1 MRVLAWPTQRPLS
14 TPAVRRIM
22 AAMLVVLIGC
32 FASAAFAAPPVSND
46 DALTKALSGPQR
58 TDKERARDIYRHPR
72 ETLEFFNVKPTDR
85 VVEIEPGGGW
95 YLAILA
101 PYLMQNGSYLAVPY
115 VSGSEKSRAEED
127 EDRSMLQKRLQGDAA
142 VFGQATVGT
151 LTQGHV
157 VGVGAPGSAD
167 VVLTFRNLHNWVA
180 DGHLDDNLHAF
191 FEILKPG
198 GVLGVVDHRAQPNT
212 PLDAMIK
219 SGYISEDFVI
229 EHAKAA
235 GFVLEASSPINNN
248 PKDTKDYADGVW
260 ALPPT
265 LRGGKTD
272 RDRYLAIGES
282 DRMTLRFRKPLAP

>member
-157 VGVGAPGSAD
+157 VGD

>member
-1 MRVLAWPTQRPLS
+1 MRVLAWPTQRPAFL
-14 TPAVRRIM
+14 PVLRRIM
-22 AAMLVVLIGC
+22 ASMLVVMIGC
-32 FASAAFAAPPVSND
+32 STRVFAAAPVSFD

-58 TDKERARDIYRHPR
+58 TDKERARDVYRHPR

-115 VSGSEKSRAEED
+115 VSGSEKSRAEEE
-127 EDRSMLQKRLQGDAA
+127 EDRSLLQKRLQSDAA
-142 VFGQATVGT
+142 VFGQASVGT

-157 VGVGAPGSAD
+157 LGVGPPGSAD

-198 GVLGVVDHRAQPNT
+198 GTLGVEDHRARPDT
-212 PLDAMIK
+212 PLDGMIK
-219 SGYISEDFVI
+219 SGYVTEDFVI

-265 LRGGKTD
+265 LRGGNTD
-272 RDRYLAIGES
+272 RERYVAIGES
-282 DRMTLRFRKPLAP
+282 DRMTLRFRKPLSP

>member
-1 MRVLAWPTQRPLS
+1 MRVLAWPTQRPQS
-14 TPAVRRIM
+14 TPAVRRIL

-32 FASAAFAAPPVSND
+32 VASAAFAAPPVSDD

-58 TDKERARDIYRHPR
+58 TDKERARDVYRHPR

-115 VSGSEKSRAEED
+115 VSGSEKSHAEED

-142 VFGQATVGT
+142 VFGQTTVGT

>member
-157 VGVGAPGSAD
+157 VGVGA
-167 VVLTFRNLHNWVA
+167 RNLHNWVA

>member
-1 MRVLAWPTQRPLS
+1 MRVLTWPTQRPLS
-14 TPAVRRIM
+14 KPAVRRVM
-22 AAMLVVLIGC
+22 AAMLVLLLGSFV
-32 FASAAFAAPPVSND
+32 SAFAAPPVSDD

-58 TDKERARDIYRHPR
+58 TDKERARDVYRHPR
-72 ETLEFFNVKPTDR
+72 ETLEFFNVKSTDR

-101 PYLMQNGSYLAVPY
+101 PYLMQNGTYLAVPY
-115 VSGSEKSRAEED
+115 VSGSQKSRAEE
-127 EDRSMLQKRLQGDAA
+127 EQDRSLLQKRLQGDTA
-142 VFGQATVGT
+142 VFGQASVGT
-151 LTQGHV
+151 LIKGHV
-157 VGVGAPGSAD
+157 VGVGAAGSAD

-198 GVLGVVDHRAQPNT
+198 GVLGVEDHRARPDT

-219 SGYISEDFVI
+219 SGYVSEDFVI

-265 LRGGKTD
+265 LRGGNTD
-272 RDRYLAIGES
+272 RERYLAIGES

>member
-1 MRVLAWPTQRPLS
+1 MRVIARPARPLVS
-14 TPAVRRIM
+14 NRLVQRIV
-22 AAMLVVLIGC
+22 AATLVLALGSAGSIC
-32 FASAAFAAPPVSND
+32 ARASASDD
-46 DALTKALSGPQR
+46 DALTKALSGAQR

-85 VVEIEPGGGW
+85 VIEIEPGGGW
-95 YLAILA
+95 YMAILA

-115 VSGSEKSRAEED
+115 VSGSEKSRAEE
-127 EDRSMLQKRLQGDAA
+127 EQDRSLLQKRLQADPA
-142 VFGQATVGT
+142 VFGQATIGS

-157 VGVGAPGSAD
+157 LGAGAPGSAD

-198 GVLGVVDHRAQPNT
+198 GTLGIEDHRARPDT
-212 PLDAMIK
+212 PLDGMIK
-219 SGYISEDFVI
+219 SGYVTEDFVI

-235 GFVLEASSPINNN
+235 GFVLEASSAINNN
-248 PKDTKDYADGVW
+248 PRDTKDYADGVW

-265 LRGGKTD
+265 LRGGSTD
-272 RDRYLAIGES
+272 RERYLAIGES
-282 DRMTLRFRKPLAP
+282 DRMTLRFRKPLNP